1 MKKIVLSYLIPIIVI
16 TACATPEITPDRPF
30 TQADREQVNKILDTI
45 QKVNANAP
53 HSVDAAFR
61 LDGLLGKK
69 KFKASG
75 YFLYNKSPEK
85 ARITFV
91 DSVFKS
97 PLTTLVQ
104 DGNIIKIHFPVEN
117 TLIIDNE
124 NTINLEDYISVPANY
139 NFLKNMITSHI
150 PLLPEYNINRG
161 LLPVKDDG
169 GSTGEM
175 YLILENDNYY
185 ETISF
190 KNSIPTR
197 ILLVT
202 RKSRKKFEFYFLE
215 PSVRGGEFHFKG
227 IEMIEPGTGN
237 KVTITFT
244 KYKTGRKISTSR
256 ITRLNLKNNVKI
268 FRK

>member
-1 MKKIVLSYLIPIIVI
+1 MKRIVLLYLVPIIMI
-16 TACATPEITPDRPF
+16 TACTTPEITPDRPF
-30 TQADREQVNKILDTI
+30 TRADNEQVTEIMETI
-45 QKVNANAP
+45 KKVNANAP
-53 HSVDAAFR
+53 HSVNAAFR
-61 LDGLLGKK
+61 LDGFLDKK

-104 DGNIIKIHFPVEN
+104 DGSTIKIHFPAEN

-124 NTINLEDYISVPANY
+124 HTINLEDYISVPANY
-139 NFLKNMITSHI
+139 HFLKKMITSHI
-150 PLLPEYNINRG
+150 PLLPEYNINRA
-161 LLPVKDDG
+161 LLPVEDDG
-169 GSTGEM
+169 ESTGEM
-175 YLILENDNYY
+175 YLILENDIYY

-215 PSVRGGEFHFKG
+215 PSTRNGKFRFKG
-227 IEMIEPGTGN
+227 IEMVEPETGN
-237 KVTITFT
+237 KVSITFS
-244 KYKTGRKISTSR
+244 KYKTGQKFSTSK
-256 ITRLNLKNNVKI
+256 ITRLNLKKNVKI

>member
-1 MKKIVLSYLIPIIVI
+1 MKRIVLIYLIPFLIIA
-16 TACATPEITPDRPF
+16 ACSTPEITPDRPF
-30 TQADREQVNKILDTI
+30 TRADKEQVNEILEI
-45 QKVNANAP
+45 IKKVNSQAP
-53 HSVDAAFR
+53 HTIDAAFR
-61 LDGLLGKK
+61 LDGFLNKK

-75 YFLYNKSPEK
+75 HFLYIKSPGK

-104 DGNIIKIHFPVEN
+104 DGETIKIHFPVEN
-117 TLIIDNE
+117 TLIMDNE
-124 NTINLEDYISVPANY
+124 KTINLEDYISVPVNY
-139 NFLKNMITSHI
+139 HFLKNMITSRI
-150 PLLPEYNINRG
+150 PLLTEYSINRV
-161 LLPVKDDG
+161 LHTTKDDG
-169 GSTGEM
+169 ESTGEM

-215 PSVRGGEFHFKG
+215 PSIRDGLFHFKG
-227 IEMIEPGTGN
+227 IEMVEPETGN
-237 KVTITFT
+237 KVTITFS
-244 KYKTGRKISTSR
+244 KYKTGQKISTSR
-256 ITRLNLKNNVKI
+256 ITRLNLKKNVKI